1 MSSGQLSGGGITLQF
16 DAEWPSGVGYSKNA
30 EWTPV
35 SPISR
40 SCPLLGY
47 SSSGSGTVA
56 FTIRLSI
63 EGQGSVMDRVR
74 QLRQLVE
81 PKGYRPPE
89 VNITIDKYI
98 DMRGVVA
105 SISDQ
110 VPDDAAWI
118 DGNPTVVDV
127 TFSILECK
135 Q

>member
-1 MSSGQLSGGGITLQF
+1 MSSGQLSGGGISLQF
-16 DAEWPSGVGYSKNA
+16 DQEWPSGVGYSKNA
-30 EWTPV
+30 DWTPV

-47 SSSGSGTVA
+47 SSSGSGTVT

-63 EGQGSVMDRVR
+63 EGDRGVMSRVS

-81 PKGYRPPE
+81 PQGYRPPVIQISIE
-89 VNITIDKYI
+89 KYI
-98 DMRGVVA
+98 DMRGVV
-105 SISDQ
+105 SSVSDQ

-118 DGNPTVVDV
+118 DGEPSVVDV
-127 TFSILECK
+127 TITVLECK